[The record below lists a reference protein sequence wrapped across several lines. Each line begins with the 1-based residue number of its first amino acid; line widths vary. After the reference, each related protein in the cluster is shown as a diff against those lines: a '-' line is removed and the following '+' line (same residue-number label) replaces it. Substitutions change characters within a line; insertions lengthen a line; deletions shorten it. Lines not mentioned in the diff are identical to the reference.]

1 MMVVYSLTLKPRPP
15 YSLGILIRK
24 APSRRRPS
32 TTSEGYSPVSSIA
45 TGSTFSRRNRRS
57 SSWNVLNSGRS
68 SAVAGKGW
76 MWSRRKFPRNSSR
89 RNVRPA
95 HSFSRDSSA
104 IFRDSCSLV
113 ARAWVRVG
121 AGPSGW
127 GFVWSLPGY
136 LTATATREGTVPQ
149 GDRRDSN
156 PRWRGR
162 RPGHRRL
169 RGQLAPRNS
178 QQEEARLALTG

>member
-15 YSLGILIRK
+15 YSLGILIPK
-24 APSRRRPS
+24 APSFRRPS

-113 ARAWVRVG
+113 ARASVAVT
-121 AGPSGW
+121 A
-127 GFVWSLPGY
+127 GY
-136 LTATATREGTVPQ
+136 LLVGFRLVVASVGPRHLTVTATREDTVPH
-149 GDRRDSN
+149 G
-156 PRWRGR
+156 RGPALGTAAR
-162 RPGHRRL
+162 AAVRSGHPGRA
-169 RGQLAPRNS
+169 G
-178 QQEEARLALTG
+178 